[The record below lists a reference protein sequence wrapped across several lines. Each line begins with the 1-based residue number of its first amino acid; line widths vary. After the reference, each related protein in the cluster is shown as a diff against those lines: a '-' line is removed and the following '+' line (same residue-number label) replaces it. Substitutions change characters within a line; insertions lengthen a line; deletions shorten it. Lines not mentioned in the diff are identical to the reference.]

1 MLANLCYNGCESEG
15 FMKNKKK
22 NHNLRKVLQFY
33 AEDKIRLIVTCV
45 LLILTG
51 VMGIFNPILA
61 ANMLSNIADSKF
73 DLAIKLTIILL
84 AISLVRALLNAFTE
98 ALFTRINLKV
108 QHKLTCTL
116 VSAVNDTKMSKL
128 DSIKIG
134 SITERLGMD
143 IYTVSS
149 SYLHIIDMIFEIITN
164 VAFLIYIAFLNIWI
178 FFILL
183 AYVVVLY
190 FICSYKAKV
199 WIKGRKQVKALKDK
213 SRSAYIEQIHGIRDV
228 KLLNIKEN
236 ITNYSNN
243 LDEKTIAFDLK
254 FSDKRN
260 IIRRVQTI
268 VSSLFMVAF
277 ILLGIV
283 FVNKNLLLLT
293 GFLVIYSYYGRV
305 EGLVSYISS
314 LKEDLADGEI
324 SASRIFDIIDNFEKE
339 SYGTESIENFSGK
352 IELKD
357 VSFSYGSDKLV
368 LDNVNMCFESN
379 KMTAIVGKSGSG
391 KTTILSLISKLY
403 DVNGGEIYFD
413 DKKISELTES
423 AIHSNVGVVSQA
435 PYIFNTTIKQNLL
448 FVKPDATDDE
458 LKKVLKQ
465 AQIYDD
471 MKRMKAGLDSEIGE
485 NGIKLS
491 GGQKQRLAIAR
502 LLLMD
507 SKVIVLDEATSAL
520 DNENQNKIVDV
531 LENLKQD
538 KTIII
543 VAHRLSTIVGADKI
557 YLIEEGKNVACGI
570 HKELMKNCKSYKE
583 LYLLEEKSAK
593 LDENN

>member
-1 MLANLCYNGCESEG
+1 MLANLCYNVCESEG
-15 FMKNKKK
+15 LMKNKKK

-33 AEDKIRLIVTCV
+33 AEDKLRLIVTCI

-61 ANMLSNIADSKF
+61 ANMLSNIAESKF

-84 AISLVRALLNAFTE
+84 VISLLRALLNAFTE

-108 QHKLTCTL
+108 QHKLTGAL

-164 VAFLIYIAFLNIWI
+164 VTFLIYIAFLNIWI

-190 FICSYKAKV
+190 FICSLKAKV

-213 SRSAYIEQIHGIRDV
+213 ARSAYIEQIHGIRDV

-243 LDEKTIAFDLK
+243 LDEKTIAVDLK

-339 SYGTESIENFSGK
+339 SYGAETIENFSGK
-352 IELKD
+352 IELES
-357 VSFSYGSDKLV
+357 VSFSYNPDELV
-368 LDNVNMCFESN
+368 LDNVNMCFEPN

-471 MKRMKAGLDSEIGE
+471 IKHMKANLDSEIGE